1 MRSLRDTIPGRLVG
15 EDVRVPTPGGDSSR
29 YVDLDAAAT
38 SSASVRVVRAVE
50 DLLPWYSSVHRGA
63 GAKSRHTSAR
73 YEEARES
80 VLRFVGADP
89 RSHQTVFTRNTTE
102 ALNTLAFRLDLRPD
116 DVVVTTAVE
125 HHANIL
131 PWRRHARLRVVD
143 VDTRGTF
150 SPEQVVAALDQRPT
164 PRVLAVSGASNV
176 TGWLPDLAAVAAA
189 ARERGV
195 LVVVDAAQL
204 APHRPVDMAALGVD
218 ALAFSGHKMYAP
230 FGSGA
235 LVAPRSVLGR
245 GEPLL
250 VGGGAV
256 KAVSFDDVVWADAP
270 DRDEAGSPNVLGA
283 VALAAAAD
291 ELREDWAGLL
301 AHERALTEALDAE
314 LATVPGLRR
323 YGPTSGERLPV
334 AAFDLD
340 GVPHGLVAAR
350 LSAEYGIG
358 VRSGCFCAHPYM
370 ARLLDLTEEQ
380 VDRFHRDARSGR
392 RQLPGA
398 VRASA
403 NRATTLYDVAALG
416 EALRA
421 IAATPEGA
429 LRYRIDEHGDPVLD
443 EVRPPVG
450 ARA

>member
-1 MRSLRDTIPGRLVG
+1 MQLACDTTRGRLVG
-15 EDVRVPTPGGDSSR
+15 EDVEVSTLGGVSR
-29 YVDLDAAAT
+29 YIDLDAAAT

-50 DLLPWYSSVHRGA
+50 ELLPWYSSVHRGA

-73 YEEARES
+73 YEQARES

-89 RSHQTVFTRNTTE
+89 CSHQAVFTRNTTE
-102 ALNTLAFRLDLRPD
+102 ALNALAFRLELRPD

-125 HHANIL
+125 HHANLL

-143 VDTRGTF
+143 VDVRGTF
-150 SPEQVVAALDQRPT
+150 SVEQVVALLDQRPT

-176 TGWLPDLAAVAAA
+176 TGWLPDLAAVARA

-195 LVVVDAAQL
+195 FVVVDAAQL
-204 APHRPVDMAALGVD
+204 APHRPVDMTALGVD

-230 FGSGA
+230 FGAGA
-235 LVAPRSVLGR
+235 LVAPRHVLGR

-256 KAVSFDDVVWADAP
+256 RAVSFDDVVWADGP

-283 VALAAAAD
+283 VAMAAAAD
-291 ELREDWAGLL
+291 ELRGDWPGLL
-301 AHERALTEALDAE
+301 AHEQALTDALDAE
-314 LATVPGLRR
+314 LGSVPGLRR
-323 YGPTSGERLPV
+323 HGPTSGERLPV
-334 AAFDLD
+334 AVFTLD

-370 ARLLDLTEEQ
+370 ARLLGLTDEQ
-380 VDRFHRDARSGR
+380 VDRFHRDARAGR

-403 NRATTLYDVAALG
+403 NRATSLADVAALG
-416 EALRA
+416 QALRA
-421 IAATPEGA
+421 IAATPEVT
-429 LRYRIDEHGDPVLD
+429 LRYRVDEHGDHLLQDERSPV
-443 EVRPPVG
+443 PAG
-450 ARA
+450 A